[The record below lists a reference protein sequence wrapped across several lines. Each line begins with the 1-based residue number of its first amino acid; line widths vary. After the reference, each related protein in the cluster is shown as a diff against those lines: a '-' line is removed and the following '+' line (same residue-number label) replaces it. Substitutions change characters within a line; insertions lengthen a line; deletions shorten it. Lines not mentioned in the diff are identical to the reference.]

1 VKPARLK
8 LTKFFCYFL
17 FTKSS
22 LPFFPEPLAMDIPP
36 AIAAHRAVVID
47 SMLRRARDCTAKS
60 DDEAAQRVYLD
71 ILRLDPA
78 HRLALN
84 ELGLLALNN
93 GYRDAART
101 VFQQAAHHHP
111 DDLTASVTLGNMAL
125 EDGDLPAA
133 RGHYQSALAQDA
145 ACAPAHQG
153 MARVLTLLGDDEAAR
168 PHWDRGFS
176 GHATVPRHYRGIEPG
191 LEMLFLAASRGGNVR
206 LRPWMDDRIFAVTV
220 IYADYFDITRPLP
233 PHSLVVNAIG
243 DADLCPEALDRAQAI
258 VAQSPAPVI
267 NHPALVQQTGRIAIS
282 RLCAGIAGLTAPRIA
297 LTSRTS
303 LLTTPPSQYPLLL
316 RAPGFHTGQH
326 FVRVDAPEDLAR
338 ALALLPGDA
347 LFTIDYLNA
356 AGPDGMVRKYRV
368 MFIDGAIYP
377 WHLAIGADWK
387 LHYYTATM
395 ADHPAHRAEEQRF
408 LDNMPEILGGRAMA
422 ALRALQRA
430 LALDYAGV
438 DFALAADGSVLL
450 FEANATMTL
459 NAPPPEPLWDYRRP
473 AATAAQR
480 AVGKMLQRKASDG
493 K

>member
-1 VKPARLK
+1 
-8 LTKFFCYFL
+8 
-17 FTKSS
+17 
-22 LPFFPEPLAMDIPP
+22 MDTPP
-36 AIAAHRAVVID
+36 HNASAIE
-47 SMLRRARDCTAKS
+47 SMLRHARACTAQG
-60 DDEAAQRVYLD
+60 DDEAAQGAYLD
-71 ILRLDPA
+71 ILRIDPA

-84 ELGLLALNN
+84 EIGLLALNN
-93 GYRDAART
+93 GYRAAAKT
-101 VFQQAAHHHP
+101 AFQQTARHHP
-111 DDLTASVTLGNMAL
+111 DDLTAWVTLGNMAL

-145 ACAPAHQG
+145 GCAPAHQG

-176 GHATVPRHYRGIEPG
+176 GHAIVPRHYRGVEPG

-220 IYADYFDITRPLP
+220 IYADYFDITQPLP

-243 DADLCPEALDRAQAI
+243 DADLCPEALARAQAI
-258 VAQSPAPVI
+258 VAQTQAPVI
-267 NHPALVQQTGRIAIS
+267 NHPALVQETGRVAIS
-282 RLCAGIAGLTAPRIA
+282 RLCAGIAGLIAPRIA

-347 LFTIDYLNA
+347 LFTIDYLHA
-356 AGPDGMVRKYRV
+356 AGPDGLTRKYRV

-387 LHYYTATM
+387 VHYYTAAM

-408 LDNMPEILGGRAMA
+408 LNNMPEILGDRAMA

-438 DFALAADGSVLL
+438 DFALAPDGSVLL

-459 NAPPPEPLWDYRRP
+459 NAPPPEPIWDYRRP
-473 AATAAQR
+473 AATAAQQ
-480 AVGKMLQRKASDG
+480 AVGDMLRRRISKQAAAF
-493 K
+493 